1 MDKTNVNVANNK
13 AGVDKN
19 KADISAHANEL
30 ERLEDVKMDKKDFV
44 DISDRVDVAT
54 NKNAEQDV
62 LIAAKA
68 DVDYVNSYYSG
79 MAAQAEKKT
88 NERLEQIAANQTK
101 IDDAQDVRISKN
113 EEIIN
118 NFGYKIGDLE
128 YQLSAGIAST
138 VALAFML
145 SAMNAGETRVA
156 GGTGYYNG
164 HSAIALGMTGS
175 TSTGDFNYKIGS
187 SYTKSGGVVVGGRV
201 FLSL

>member
-1 MDKTNVNVANNK
+1 MDKANVNVADNK
-13 AGVDKN
+13 VGVDKN

-88 NERLEQIAANQTK
+88 NERLEQVAANQTK

-128 YQLSAGIAST
+128 DQLSAGIAST
-138 VALAFML
+138 VALAFMP

-175 TSTGDFNYKIGS
+175 TSTGDFYKIGS
-187 SYTKSGGVVVGGRV
+187 SYTKSGGVVVGGGV
-201 FLSL
+201 SFLVK